1 MTPPPR
7 KRTMIDK
14 RGGAGLARV
23 GGTLR
28 MRISYSLCVW
38 DRFRNLPAILATLCS

>member
-1 MTPPPR
+1 
-7 KRTMIDK
+7 MIDK

-28 MRISYSLCVW
+28 MRISYSLGVW
-38 DRFRNLPAILATLCS
+38 DRFRNLLATLCS